1 MAFSK
6 DDLNKAV
13 SRATPTAS
21 NVVSSDLTGAIQR
34 PNAQPPGKTVRD
46 RLTGQTQFK
55 SSGEDQ
61 SISPE
66 QNTQLKQ
73 QIGRSQKPSETLV
86 RPNSLSVFTTYNYV
100 IELQA
105 TSIIKQK
112 NFQTSENYVAADWKT
127 LISSA
132 GGTGGVTSLDNT
144 DEKKWF
150 TREYYLDDLE
160 FTSVVGVTNNA
171 RATADLIVNFNIT
184 EPYGINFIQELWEF
198 NSLVLNC
205 ANWSETAYLL
215 KITFKGY
222 NDQGELQQSETVK
235 YIPIKIINIEVKLTE
250 SGSVYTVSGY
260 VFNSQANDKI
270 YGVLNK
276 QAQCEGK
283 TVSDIILGNNS
294 LKIALNKESEF
305 EARTNGIAS
314 GTTDQTNPSATA
326 PTQYDFEF
334 VGELGQEIAKS
345 LISDQ
350 PEPKDTPMEPP
361 TNDYETRM
369 LRNLRSYQLL
379 GQRNDSGIKIK
390 IDDQKVNFNAGL
402 ITEIL
407 SQLIINSNYVTD
419 QIRDFR
425 QKYREALGANTKED
439 KKQLYD
445 ALKKPFKWFRIVPKV
460 YDTGT
465 YDEYSNRYQK
475 RIVYQILGYAIS
487 NAPGAGG
494 FLVPSDK
501 QSNIEE
507 SVVKEYNYFFTGKNS
522 EIVRLDINLNTNY
535 WNYRPR
541 NPKIFNQSTGTK
553 PGDKPGGKPGDA
565 QNPGGYGYALSPND
579 LALTKTLDPLNS
591 TSIWVA
597 AKPDWSVSGM
607 GPASPDRVIA
617 GQVASSIYNNV
628 TQLVVEMEIMGDPD
642 LFKQDGVYQNIIQPN
657 EQIPV
662 IFDNREQYVRLIFTN
677 PRDID
682 DLTGTLDKKYSEI
695 KEAVFS
701 GLYVI
706 MKIDNFFKQGKFTQ
720 QLTLR
725 RAANN
730 VDDQPTPISEIQD
743 STGVG
748 GKIIDTP
755 IVPPTVYNA

>member
-1 MAFSK
+1 MAFTK
-6 DDLNKAV
+6 DDLNKAA
-13 SRATPTAS
+13 SKATPTAS
-21 NVVSSDLTGAIQR
+21 NIVSSDPIGAIQR
-34 PNAQPPGKTVRD
+34 PNTQPPGKNIGTRVP
-46 RLTGQTQFK
+46 GQTQIK

-61 SISPE
+61 LIPSVKK
-66 QNTQLKQ
+66 TQAKQ
-73 QIGRSQKPSETLV
+73 QAGSLQEQSDKNV
-86 RPNSLSVFTTYNYV
+86 RPNSLSVFATYNYV

-112 NFQTSENYVAADWKT
+112 NFQISEDYIAADWKT

-132 GGTGGVTSLDNT
+132 GGVGGTKSLDET
-144 DEKKWF
+144 DDRKWF
-150 TREYYLDDLE
+150 TKEYYLDDLE

-171 RATADLIVNFNIT
+171 RATADLIVNFNII
-184 EPYGINFIQELWEF
+184 EPYGINFIQELWEY
-198 NSLVLNC
+198 NSLALNC

-276 QAQCEGK
+276 QTQCEGK
-283 TVSDIILGNNS
+283 TVLDIILGNS
-294 LKIALNKESEF
+294 GLKIALNKESEF

-314 GTTDQTNPSATA
+314 GSPDQTNPSATA

-350 PEPKDTPMEPP
+350 PEPKDTPMDLP

-369 LRNLRSYQLL
+369 LRNLKSYQLL

-419 QIRDFR
+419 QIRNFR
-425 QKYREALGANTKED
+425 QKYKEALGAKTKED
-439 KKQLYD
+439 KKRLYN
-445 ALKKPFKWFRIVPKV
+445 ALKEPFKWFRIVPKV

-475 RIVYQILGYAIS
+475 RIVYQILGYTIS

-501 QSNIEE
+501 RSNIEE

-522 EIVRLDINLNTNY
+522 EIIRLDINLNTNY

-541 NPKIFNQSTGTK
+541 NPKIINQSTGTK
-553 PGDKPGGKPGDA
+553 PGDKPGSKPGDS
-565 QNPGGYGYALSPND
+565 QNPGSYGYALSPND

-597 AKPDWSVSGM
+597 SRSEWRGSGT

-662 IFDNREQYVRLIFTN
+662 IFDNREQYVRLTFAN

-682 DLTGTLDKKYSEI
+682 DLTGTLDKKYSKT

-730 VDDQPTPISEIQD
+730 VDDQPESISEVQD
-743 STGVG
+743 TTGVG

-755 IVPPTVYNA
+755 ILPPTVYNA